1 MQQDNTLYATR
12 PHFVCIKYIK
22 LGRKYV
28 QIHFKTDTDTSQLP
42 ESTEIPTESATKKPT
57 DMPTDM
63 PTDIPTESA
72 TKKPT
77 DMPTQKPLGFS
88 QKG

>member
-1 MQQDNTLYATR
+1 MQQDCTLYATLKQI
-12 PHFVCIKYIK
+12 VCIKYIK

-57 DMPTDM
+57 D
-63 PTDIPTESA
+63 I
-72 TKKPT
+72 PT